1 MTDPST
7 LEPTLS
13 AESPPLPDPDDAA
26 ADNSLDAFPDP
37 ERPSTADLP
46 SLLRWA
52 GLALITVYV
61 VSVLSVAIP
70 VQLVQPLWLVKI
82 TNALRSGASF
92 ALEGAV
98 LVALAEFLDPASP
111 ELARWSRRIRRGA
124 LLAAVGFVLMI
135 PLQVFAGFAL
145 RFVQDE
151 QEQLVIKKLRLTE
164 KAIAK
169 ARTVEDMTLALAQ
182 LPGQQR
188 MTSQITPEVLESA
201 RSQLLYQ
208 IRPQIGELD
217 AQLTTQR
224 LARWSPVF
232 GDTARDSL
240 ITLAYGVAFAA
251 VARRA
256 KDSASLLDRLLQ
268 RRNPRTLSAAALD
281 AQAEARDRELEEQEL
296 VAQDLAEARQRY
308 FEERNDNFDPDGE
321 GGAPPQPQGGFWRRW
336 RGGNP
341 QVVGFYEEEEEED
354 EAEWGE
360 GSGPASPPPQPPLD
374 SPRPTRSRMGAVTD
388 LLFPNRQVVVDPDWI
403 PRDDED
409 LEEPD
414 DAAKRGQPPHHG
426 S

>member
-7 LEPTLS
+7 LEPTLP
-13 AESPPLPDPDDAA
+13 AESPPPPDPDA

-37 ERPSTADLP
+37 ERHSTADLP

-124 LLAAVGFVLMI
+124 MLAAVGFVLMI

-224 LARWSPVF
+224 LARWSPMF

-251 VARRA
+251 VGRRA

-308 FEERNDNFDPDGE
+308 FEERNDDSDPDGE
-321 GGAPPQPQGGFWRRW
+321 GAPQLQGGFWRRW

-341 QVVGFYEEEEEED
+341 QVVGFYEEEEEE
-354 EAEWGE
+354 EAEWAE
-360 GSGPASPPPQPPLD
+360 GSGPESPQPQPEPD
-374 SPRPTRSRMGAVTD
+374 SPRPLRRRMGAVTD
-388 LLFPNRQVVVDPDWI
+388 LLFPNRQVVVDPAWI
-403 PRDDED
+403 PSDE
-409 LEEPD
+409 EE
-414 DAAKRGQPPHHG
+414 APPTHDPG
-426 S
+426 SRAGDQA